1 MSLSVCHYFSAAYNV
16 QLRDATFPPTDFQ
29 VLSGMAEVKW
39 DKIPA
44 GSNVSHALVLVP
56 LRPGYFNFTSADVT
70 YKVSENAEEVQV
82 CRFFTH
88 VQENI
93 RNRHEAFDY
102 FRLTYDF

>member
-1 MSLSVCHYFSAAYNV
+1 MSNALVCHYFSAAYNV

-82 CRFFTH
+82 CCLCTLRLCKKISVTGLK
-88 VQENI
+88 
-93 RNRHEAFDY
+93 
-102 FRLTYDF
+102 RLTIPG